1 MRSVHRHQN
10 LEACCIH
17 CSLKL
22 SLTITDATFC
32 LWLQLIDLLLLLFI
46 ELNHQSM

>member
-1 MRSVHRHQN
+1 M
-10 LEACCIH
+10 H

-22 SLTITDATFC
+22 SLTNNDATFW
-32 LWLQLIDLLLLLFI
+32 LWFQLIDLLLLLFI